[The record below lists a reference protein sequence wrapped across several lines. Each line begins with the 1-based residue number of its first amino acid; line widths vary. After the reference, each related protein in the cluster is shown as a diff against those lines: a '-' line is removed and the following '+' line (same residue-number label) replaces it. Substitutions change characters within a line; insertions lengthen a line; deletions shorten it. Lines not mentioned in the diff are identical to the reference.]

1 MDLGTYLPTVWVELN
16 LWLKGLL
23 LRYQFSVNA
32 IDLTYLLYLI
42 HNMQIDQ
49 YCWLLF
55 FRVTIWKWKR
65 PDSLLSFWIT
75 KKSKN
80 FSYNQTNCQFAFGFW
95 SSTDL
100 SKWAHVDLFLKS
112 YCNGSIS
119 QFSHNTWS
127 QKETLEFRKD
137 DSDSWE
143 DNFVLLFLLQS
154 FRSHLSNRSQK

>member
-1 MDLGTYLPTVWVELN
+1 MIIGPAAQISIFF
-16 LWLKGLL
+16 
-23 LRYQFSVNA
+23 QFKHK
-32 IDLTYLLYLI
+32 YLLYLI

-55 FRVTIWKWKR
+55 FRVTIWKWKW
-65 PDSLLSFWIT
+65 PDSLLPFWIT
-75 KKSKN
+75 NKSKN
-80 FSYNQTNCQFAFGFW
+80 VSYNLVNSHLISGHRLIYLVCGHMLTF
-95 SSTDL
+95 
-100 SKWAHVDLFLKS
+100 FLNHTAK
-112 YCNGSIS
+112 YGSIS
-119 QFSHNTWS
+119 QFSHNSWS